1 MRMSI
6 SAGSHARLSFR
17 NGVEKMSFKFK
28 KILLAISD
36 VSAKKAIE
44 RAALI
49 ARKSGAH
56 LELFSVVRPA
66 TAFLGGNKAAVLR
79 VTRANVEARLAKL
92 DALAGRLRA
101 DGLTV
106 ICNVDTDYSPGEAII
121 RRLKL
126 AKADLVVIEAH
137 KHGLLARLM
146 LTQTDFDLV
155 RHCPTPLLI
164 VKNARTER
172 RPVVVA
178 ALDPW
183 HASGKP
189 AGLDARIAELTHAI
203 SRAVG
208 GKPHAAHVYAPLLRY
223 ESDSVAAPIVVP
235 VPAVEQKRYTTA
247 IRRRFKAEAHKL
259 EISPQNAHLRMG
271 DPAIVLPEL
280 AASLKADTIVMGAIS
295 RSIVSRVFIGST
307 TERVLD
313 AMPCNVLIVKSK
325 GFRP

>member
-6 SAGSHARLSFR
+6 SAVMHTQSFVL
-17 NGVEKMSFKFK
+17 NEVQEMSFKIK
-28 KILLAISD
+28 RILLAITD
-36 VSAKKAIE
+36 ISAKKAIE

-49 ARKSGAH
+49 ARRSGAH

-66 TAFLGGNKAAVLR
+66 TSLLGGNKAALLR
-79 VTRANVEARLAKL
+79 ITRANVEARLAKL
-92 DALAGRLRA
+92 ESLAGRLRGE
-101 DGLTV
+101 GLTV
-106 ICNVDTDYSPGEAII
+106 HCNVDTDFSPGDGII
-121 RRLKL
+121 RRLKTS
-126 AKADLVVIEAH
+126 KSDLVVIEAH
-137 KHGLLARLM
+137 KHGVLARLM
-146 LTQTDFDLV
+146 LTQTDFDLA
-155 RHCPTPLLI
+155 RHCPAPLLV
-164 VKNARTER
+164 VKSAKAER

-189 AGLDARIAELTHAI
+189 AALDARIAELTHAI
-203 SRAVG
+203 SQSIG
-208 GKPHAAHVYAPLLRY
+208 GKPHAAHVYAPLMRY
-223 ESDSVAAPIVVP
+223 ESDSVAAPIVVA
-235 VPAVEQKRYTTA
+235 VPAAEEKKYTAA

-295 RSIVSRVFIGST
+295 RSAVSRVFIGST

-325 GFRP
+325 GFRA